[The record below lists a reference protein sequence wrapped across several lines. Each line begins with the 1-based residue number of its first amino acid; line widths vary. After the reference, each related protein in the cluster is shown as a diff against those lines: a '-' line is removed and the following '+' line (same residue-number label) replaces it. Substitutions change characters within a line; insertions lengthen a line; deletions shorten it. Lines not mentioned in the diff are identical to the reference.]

1 MEISAWL
8 IAQILIIGVLIS
20 LVLTPAAK
28 KLSFIIGAVDEP
40 GDRKVHKKKM
50 PRLGGV
56 AIFISFVVSLL
67 IFLPLREMDSL
78 LGLLLGGLIIL
89 VIGIIDDIYCI
100 RPVYKLAGQ
109 IFAALV
115 FVGFGSQVIYLSTP
129 FEGMVYL
136 GVLSVPVTV
145 FWLVG
150 VSNAVNLIDGL
161 DGLAAGVTG
170 IALLIFAF
178 VAFKTGQPL
187 IVLISIALFASVLG
201 FFPYNFYPAKIFL
214 GDCGA
219 MLLGFIVAGISVMGL
234 LKSVTLFT
242 FLVPVLILGVP
253 IFDTCFAIVRRFK
266 CHKPIFQADGDHLHH
281 RLLKSGL
288 SHKQTVLFIYML
300 SAGLGLGAIL
310 FVTNG
315 YY

>member
-1 MEISAWL
+1 MEISVSL
-8 IAQILIIGVLIS
+8 IIKILLTGILIS
-20 LVLTPAAK
+20 FCLTPVVK
-28 KLSFIIGAVDEP
+28 LLSFKIGAVDEP
-40 GDRKVHKKKM
+40 GERKVHERKM

-56 AIFISFVVSLL
+56 AIFFSFLISLFIYIPFSE
-67 IFLPLREMDSL
+67 FYSL

-89 VIGIIDDIYCI
+89 IVGVVDDIYAI
-100 RPVYKLAGQ
+100 RPIYKLIGQ
-109 IFAALV
+109 ISAALV
-115 FVGFGSQVIYLSTP
+115 FVSFGSQVIYLSTP
-129 FEGMVYL
+129 FEGLIYL
-136 GVLSVPVTV
+136 GVLSIPVTV

-161 DGLAAGVTG
+161 DGLAAGVSG
-170 IALLIFAF
+170 IALFIFALL
-178 VAFKTGQPL
+178 AFKTGQPV
-187 IVLISIALFASVLG
+187 IALISLALFGAVLG
-201 FFPYNFYPAKIFL
+201 FFPHNFYPAKIFL

-219 MLLGFIVAGISVMGL
+219 MFLGFVVAGISVMGL

-242 FLVPVLILGVP
+242 FLIPVLILGVP

-281 RLLKSGL
+281 KLLKLGL
-288 SHKQTVLFIYML
+288 SHKQTVLFIYIL
-300 SAGLGLGAIL
+300 SAGLGIGAIL